1 MVWEGEGEGGDL
13 GFSYSSFASGI
24 LFFTLFH
31 FPFSGNSYFLKVH
44 GIRFV
49 FGISLLSVR

>member
-1 MVWEGEGEGGDL
+1 MVWEGEGGDL